1 MRKMKKGTAR
11 PVPNRLGEDMRDPEL
26 AISFQ
31 EEQQILILA
40 SKIAKLRE
48 KKGI

>member
-1 MRKMKKGTAR
+1 MKKGTAR
-11 PVPNRLGEDMRDPEL
+11 PVTNRLGEENRDPEL

-48 KKGI
+48 KKGM

>member
-11 PVPNRLGEDMRDPEL
+11 PALNRLGEEIRDSEM

-48 KKGI
+48 KKGM